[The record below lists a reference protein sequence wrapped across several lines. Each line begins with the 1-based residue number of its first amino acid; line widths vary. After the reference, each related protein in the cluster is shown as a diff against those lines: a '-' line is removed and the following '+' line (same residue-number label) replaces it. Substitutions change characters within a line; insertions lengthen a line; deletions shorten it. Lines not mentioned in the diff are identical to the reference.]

1 MDQERCV
8 LGNQNCPGFVTRKY
22 VVLVLTLF
30 GIYSGYK
37 WLSVSLV
44 KSEMKH
50 AVESVLEDVSHETTD
65 ESIRTRLLRRAAS
78 ASLPASEGNIKIRR
92 ESRTGERIL
101 HIDIEYPV
109 TINYLGS
116 ERTLES
122 DLHVTKVVRVNEAAE
137 ARRAEKLRRD
147 EERRKKYQEFA
158 GEYSRKL
165 QPLWNECEAKHGKG
179 NCRLLPWPGEGSGE
193 IVKMY

>member
-1 MDQERCV
+1 
-8 LGNQNCPGFVTRKY
+8 VTRKY
-22 VVLVLTLF
+22 VVLILVLF

-50 AVESVLEDVSHETTD
+50 AVESVLDDVSHETTD
-65 ESIRTRLLRRAAS
+65 KSIKARLLRRAAS
-78 ASLPASEGNIKIRR
+78 ASLPVSEGNIKIRR

-109 TINYLGS
+109 TIDYLGS
-116 ERTLES
+116 ARTLES

-137 ARRAEKLRRD
+137 ARRAERLRRE
-147 EERRKKYQEFA
+147 EERREKYQEFA

-165 QPLWNECEAKHGKG
+165 EPLWKECEEKHGKG
-179 NCRLLPWPGEGSGE
+179 NCRLEAWPGGGSGE